1 MAMKIQEDSK
11 LAAINTK
18 MSDKEQ
24 RMQVSNGL
32 AKLAQAYLNNIK
44 RDASKQ
50 ISNDRISK
58 ELKATKQK
66 ADAAKNDMKSM
77 YKLMQARIR
86 GVMYQIEHPNE
97 D

>member
-1 MAMKIQEDSK
+1 
-11 LAAINTK
+11 

-86 GVMYQIEHPNE
+86 GVMY
-97 D
+97 